1 MCEWWCH
8 NFETIE
14 PSVTEKL
21 LVGVMHTHCKVLER
35 SGLSAVACAD
45 NVSNLMFLQI
55 PKGNMDLAF
64 PLSVWWLDLINIKNR
79 YYMFLY

>member
-1 MCEWWCH
+1 M
-8 NFETIE
+8 NGDVIILRQLI
-14 PSVTEKL
+14 PVS
-21 LVGVMHTHCKVLER
+21 LVGVVHTHCKVLER

-64 PLSVWWLDLINIKNR
+64 PLSV
-79 YYMFLY
+79 